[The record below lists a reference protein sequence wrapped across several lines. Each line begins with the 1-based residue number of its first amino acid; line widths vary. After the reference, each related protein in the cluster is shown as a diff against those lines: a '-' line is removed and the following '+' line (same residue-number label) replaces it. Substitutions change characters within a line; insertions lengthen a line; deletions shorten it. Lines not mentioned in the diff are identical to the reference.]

1 MTGYKGLKVGLEV
14 HIQLDT
20 GRKLF
25 CKCPS
30 NPVVGRDI
38 DFIRRLRPTQSEL
51 GQVDPAALFEFE
63 KGLTIRYSSPVESSC
78 LVEMDEEPPHLP
90 DELAID
96 VAVAIAD
103 YLGMDVVDEL
113 IFMRKI
119 VVDGSNTTGFQRT
132 GMVGI
137 NGYFYIGDKRYG
149 VQSLAIEEEASR
161 LLGREGSTAHYSLDR
176 LGIPLIEI
184 STAPDISS
192 PDEAVR
198 VARYL
203 GRLVRSTGYKR
214 GGIGSV
220 RQDVNISVDGGAVV
234 EIKGVQQLDQLEAV
248 IRYEYNRQRKL
259 IEIARILADRGV
271 SKEEIAS
278 QEEVLLTDIFRSTS
292 SKIVRRV
299 LDRGGEV
306 FGIRLPKFAGILGM
320 DIGGRTFAREIL
332 DRLRFWTGLKG
343 LFHSD
348 ELPGYG
354 ISSEEVEAVRRRLGM
369 DEMDGFI
376 IVGLEDPSLRELT
389 FEKIR
394 ERCAEA
400 LDGVP
405 PETRAAGPDGSTYY
419 MRPRPGMARMYP
431 ETDVPPI
438 PVGPSRIKDIRERIV
453 VRDPEEVINELVERY
468 GISREEAEDLYDS
481 DLLDL
486 FESILSSSK
495 NLKPR
500 YVIHLIRSIPR
511 SLSREGVD
519 MERVTPEV
527 MLRVAQAVDR
537 GVLAKEAVEEVYREV
552 AKGMDVDDA
561 IERHKMSMDTEELR
575 SFLMGVLETRSDL
588 RELPREILVKR
599 LMGIAMSKYRGKVD
613 PKTVLRLVEEIV

>member
-1 MTGYKGLKVGLEV
+1 
-14 HIQLDT
+14 
-20 GRKLF
+20 
-25 CKCPS
+25 
-30 NPVVGRDI
+30 
-38 DFIRRLRPTQSEL
+38 
-51 GQVDPAALFEFE
+51 
-63 KGLTIRYSSPVESSC
+63 
-78 LVEMDEEPPHLP
+78 MDEEPPHLP

-103 YLGMDVVDEL
+103 YLRMDVVDEL

-132 GMVGI
+132 GMVGL
-137 NGYFYIGDKRYG
+137 NGHFYIGGKRYG

-161 LLGREGSTAHYSLDR
+161 LLDREGSTVHYSLDR

-184 STAPDISS
+184 STAPDIST
-192 PDEAVR
+192 PEEAVK
-198 VARYL
+198 VAKYL

-214 GGIGSV
+214 GGIGSI

-234 EIKGVQQLDQLEAV
+234 EVKGVQQLDQLEAV
-248 IRYEYNRQRKL
+248 VRYEYNRQRRL
-259 IEIARILADRGV
+259 IEIARILGERGL
-271 SKEEIAS
+271 SREEVLS
-278 QEEVLLTDIFRSTS
+278 QEEVVLTDIFRSTS
-292 SKIVRRV
+292 SKVIQRV
-299 LDRGGEV
+299 LKRGGEV
-306 FGIRLPKFAGILGM
+306 YGMRLPKFSGILGM
-320 DIGGRTFAREIL
+320 DVGGKTFAREIL
-332 DRLRFWTGLKG
+332 ERLRFWTGLKG

-354 ISSEEVEAVRRRLGM
+354 ISADEVEAVRSRLGLE
-369 DEMDGFI
+369 DMDGFI
-376 IVGLEDPSLRELT
+376 LVGLEEPGLRSLT

-405 PETRAAGPDGSTYY
+405 SETRAAGPDGSTYY

-438 PVGPSRIKDIRERIV
+438 PMGSERIESVRERIV
-453 VRDPEEVINELVERY
+453 VRDPEMVIDELVSRY
-468 GISREEAEDLYDS
+468 GLSREEAEDLYDS
-481 DLLDL
+481 DQLDV
-486 FESILSSSK
+486 FESILRDAK

-519 MERVTPEV
+519 IVRVTPEV
-527 MLRVAQAVDR
+527 MMKVAMAVDK
-537 GVLAKEAVEEVYREV
+537 GVLAKEAVEDVYREV
-552 AKGMDVDDA
+552 ANGMDVDKA
-561 IERHKMSMDTEELR
+561 IDRHRMSMDTEELR
-575 SFLMGVLETRSDL
+575 RFLREALETRRDL
-588 RELPREILVKR
+588 MDLPREILVKR

-613 PKTVLRLVEEIV
+613 PKVVLRLVEEIV